1 MTVTLFEEIKP
12 KLTQKDNG
20 QMIHKISNKNIYN
33 VGSEPTSKCVLIEKL
48 GSLRR
53 LVKFALISL

>member
-20 QMIHKISNKNIYN
+20 QMIHKICIKNIYN